1 VDEERRGVLSHP
13 VVARVA
19 RWGVVAWSLIGI
31 GYLGLILYRYVI
43 SPVAFI
49 FPPLLIALFIVYLLN
64 PIVSRLEARGLKR
77 GWGALLTYLVFLGL
91 LVVGMRFLV
100 PVVAD
105 QVSEFA
111 KGVPDLLS
119 RAQVWVTDVVDRLKL
134 DIDTSRLFSD
144 LGPGG
149 IGGQFIGR
157 IFSFTA
163 GVVHV
168 AVVVV
173 LGLVLG
179 FYLLVDLPKM
189 RRAGTAMIPSRRRP
203 AVHSISEQMSR
214 ALGGYFRGQLLVAL
228 FVAVASMLAL
238 WIVGLPYWALVGL
251 LAGLFNLIPLI
262 GPFIAA
268 VPALFVAFTTDQS
281 EGLLHL
287 RPGWPLAIGSMIA
300 LLVVQQID
308 NHIVSPN
315 VVARTVKLHPITVM
329 LGLLVAGSLLGLWGM
344 LLAVPVIAAVKI
356 VLLYFWDTSSQ
367 WPPAPSE
374 PESEPSA
381 ARPSRW
387 RRGPRQAAEVAE
399 DLAEERA
406 EELAEERAEEAV
418 DEVMPT
424 TEEADQPVRAGP

>member
-1 VDEERRGVLSHP
+1 
-13 VVARVA
+13 
-19 RWGVVAWSLIGI
+19 
-31 GYLGLILYRYVI
+31 
-43 SPVAFI
+43 
-49 FPPLLIALFIVYLLN
+49 
-64 PIVSRLEARGLKR
+64 
-77 GWGALLTYLVFLGL
+77 
-91 LVVGMRFLV
+91 MRFLV

-119 RAQVWVTDVVDRLKL
+119 RAQAWVTDVVDRLRL
-134 DIDTSRLFSD
+134 DIDTSRLFTD

-168 AVVVV
+168 AVVVI

-308 NHIVSPN
+308 NHVVSPN

-356 VLLYFWDTSSQ
+356 VLLVLLGHVQ
-367 WPPAPSE
+367 PV
-374 PESEPSA
+374 
-381 ARPSRW
+381 ARPLPPSRSPS
-387 RRGPRQAAEVAE
+387 RRRPVHLDGGAGPRHVAE
-399 DLAEERA
+399 EPGNGAGD
-406 EELAEERAEEAV
+406 RAEEASTRWCPPRTRRISPSAPGRDLV
-418 DEVMPT
+418 
-424 TEEADQPVRAGP
+424 GSC